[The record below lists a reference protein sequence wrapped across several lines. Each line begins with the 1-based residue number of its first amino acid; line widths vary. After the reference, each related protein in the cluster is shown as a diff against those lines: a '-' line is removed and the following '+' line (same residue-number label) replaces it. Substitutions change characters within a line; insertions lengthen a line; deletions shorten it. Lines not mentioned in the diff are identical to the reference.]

1 MENKLGAFRD
11 IQDNDL
17 ELILSWRNA
26 PSVRQNMYT
35 RHEIS
40 LEEHHRWWKVVSDR
54 NDQRYFLYENAGTPL
69 GVVSFTQINASDSN
83 SSWAFYASPDA
94 PRGTGSRMEFL
105 ALEKAF
111 GEIGLHKLYCEV
123 LAFNEPVVKLHKKF
137 GFNVEGTFSEQH
149 QMDGDYVDVI
159 RLGILK
165 IEWESIRE
173 GVLEKL
179 SSQG

>member
-1 MENKLGAFRD
+1 MEKKLGVFRD
-11 IQDNDL
+11 ILDDDL
-17 ELILSWRNA
+17 EMILNWRNA

-40 LEEHHRWWKVVSDR
+40 LEEHHRWWKVVCSR

-69 GVVSFTQINASDSN
+69 GVVGFTQINTSDLN
-83 SSWAFYASPDA
+83 SSWAFYASPDS

-123 LAFNEPVVKLHKKF
+123 LDFNEPVVKLHKKF
-137 GFNVEGTFSEQH
+137 GFNVEGIFREQH
-149 QMDGDYVDVI
+149 QVDGDYVDVI

-165 IEWESIRE
+165 SEWESIRE
-173 GVLEKL
+173 GMLVKL
-179 SSQG
+179 SSQR